1 MCARAESG
9 GITCRRCKAYT
20 LVLSLERMD
29 YEALVVIGFGGP
41 EGPDDVLPFLENVT
55 RGRGVPRERLLE
67 VAAHYHHFGGVSP
80 INAQTR
86 ALVDALRVE
95 LAARGPALP
104 VYWGTRNWR
113 PRLADTLA
121 QMAADGVRRALAFV
135 TSAFASYSSCRQY
148 LEDIARAR
156 AEVGARAPV
165 VDKLRLFWNHPGFLE
180 PMTEGVEAAL
190 AALPAPSRAAAHLAF
205 TAHSVPL
212 AMAETSAY
220 VRQLEAAC
228 SLVAER
234 LSSPHPW
241 RLVYQSRS
249 GPLSMPWLGPDIREH
264 LMALN
269 AAGVTDVVVAP
280 IGFLSD
286 HLEVCWDLDVD
297 AAARARELG
306 LGFARARTVGVH
318 PAFVGMIR
326 ELILERTAR
335 APRRALGA
343 EGPAPDDCAPGCC
356 PAPAA
361 RPATTRGA

>member
-1 MCARAESG
+1 MP
-9 GITCRRCKAYT
+9 
-20 LVLSLERMD
+20 VLSLERMD

-41 EGPDDVLPFLENVT
+41 EGPADVMPFLENVT
-55 RGRGVPRERLLE
+55 RGRAVPRERLLE
-67 VAAHYHHFGGVSP
+67 VAAHYQHFGGVSP

-86 ALVDALRVE
+86 ALVEALRAE
-95 LAARGPALP
+95 LSAHRPVLS
-104 VYWGTRNWR
+104 VYWGNRNWR
-113 PRLADTLA
+113 PLLADTLA

-135 TSAFASYSSCRQY
+135 TSPFASYSSCRQY

-156 AEVGARAPV
+156 AEVGARAPA
-165 VDKLRLFWNHPGFLE
+165 VDKLRLFWNHPGFIE
-180 PMTEGVEAAL
+180 PMAERVEAAL
-190 AALPAPSRAAAHLAF
+190 AALSAPARAAAHVAF

-212 AMAETSAY
+212 AMAQTSAY
-220 VRQLEAAC
+220 ERQLEAAC
-228 SLVAER
+228 GLVAGR

-249 GPLSMPWLGPDIREH
+249 GPPGVPWLGPDIRQH
-264 LMALN
+264 LAAIK

-280 IGFLSD
+280 IGFVSD
-286 HLEVCWDLDVD
+286 HLEVRWDLDVE

-306 LGFARARTVGVH
+306 LGFTRADTVGVH
-318 PAFVGMIR
+318 PRFVGMIR
-326 ELILERTAR
+326 ELILERTAG

-361 RPATTRGA
+361 RPAPTREA